1 MLKQFGMRQDTA
13 AAAVKRV
20 LQLYGGHSAG
30 NADKVNYTELCD
42 AVYAGPFFIWTLQM
56 KKGVVIRI
64 YTIAICIRDLQS
76 KKTDSKC

>member
-1 MLKQFGMRQDTA
+1 MSGTDLAVVLKQFGMRQDTA

-56 KKGVVIRI
+56 KKR
-64 YTIAICIRDLQS
+64 CS
-76 KKTDSKC
+76 N